1 MQSLARFVISATL
14 VSFAGTSCAAGPYDR
29 LANHAVYMCRK
40 IASPDA
46 SKDHGE
52 VGFWFQADRAKTS
65 RKLWNPAG
73 LRVINRL
80 LGKVSDPSDRKCLEQ
95 LQQEASTH
103 KLVRE

>member
-1 MQSLARFVISATL
+1 
-14 VSFAGTSCAAGPYDR
+14 
-29 LANHAVYMCRK
+29 MCHQ

-52 VGFWFQADRAKTS
+52 VGFWFQSDRAKTS

-73 LRVINRL
+73 LRAINRL
-80 LGKVSDPSDRKCLEQ
+80 LGKASDPSDRKCLEQ

-103 KLVRE
+103 QLVRE